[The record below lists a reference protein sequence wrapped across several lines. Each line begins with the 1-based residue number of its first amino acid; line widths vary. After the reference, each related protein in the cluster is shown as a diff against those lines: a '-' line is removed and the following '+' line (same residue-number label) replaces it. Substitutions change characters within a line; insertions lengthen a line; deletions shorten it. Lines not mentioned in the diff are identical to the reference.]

1 VTKCWTPFGR
11 FTLEGRSNLEGFTL
25 TKELNNATIIPI
37 KKLPRAIEELSI
49 PLSLPT
55 SKTGG
60 SSQLGRE
67 TSDGHS
73 QPHDS

>member
-37 KKLPRAIEELSI
+37 KTLPRAIEEISI
-49 PLSLPT
+49 PLSLPH
-55 SKTGG
+55 K
-60 SSQLGRE
+60 
-67 TSDGHS
+67 
-73 QPHDS
+73 